1 MRQEIPVYIGLIAAV
16 IGACAALISQYFA
29 SYLTAKR
36 ECKKLK
42 RELLAEE
49 RCQAY
54 LLSEYYIIFIDDLIS
69 SQFYL
74 KLAALSFKQ
83 NDSVDNEKLY
93 KSGNEALES
102 AGQTEEKI
110 RLATANYFKI
120 ITHFTNITGK
130 REKIINLFN
139 QLKKFQ
145 KTPVANFNE
154 CKNLREL
161 QEVDKMEK
169 VRFREIYNFFPES
182 YTKIFEEMKKSL

>member
-1 MRQEIPVYIGLIAAV
+1 MKQEIPVYVGLFAAA
-16 IGACAALISQYFA
+16 IGACAALIAQYFA
-29 SYLTAKR
+29 SYLTTRR

-54 LLSEYYIIFIDDLIS
+54 LLSEYYIIFIDELIS

-74 KLAALSFKQ
+74 KLASLSFR
-83 NDSVDNEKLY
+83 NDNNVDNKELY
-93 KSGNEALES
+93 KSGNEAIDR

-110 RLATANYFKI
+110 RLATASYLKT

-130 REKIINLFN
+130 REDIINLFN
-139 QLKKFQ
+139 QLKKFGNP
-145 KTPVANFNE
+145 PVANFSE
-154 CKNLREL
+154 CKNLSEL
-161 QEVDKMEK
+161 QEVNKKETI
-169 VRFREIYNFFPES
+169 RFREIYNFFPET